1 MEQSPKKFRVQKS
14 ALTLD
19 QLLAFDVDHYNSEK
33 ERVMTSLANFCED
46 PKVLETV
53 LVTKVVPTC
62 KLINTWLK
70 LFDGNMRHADMR
82 LKGALKA
89 RVCYAEQGMSLMM
102 QLCKEME
109 EVKKVVLSSEEV
121 GVVMI
126 YNLLNQLRTIVKEDQ
141 PQKGLSFMM
150 VYLTTL
156 TDVTPVELR
165 SSNTPLTTRNISR
178 MNDILNKI

>member
-1 MEQSPKKFRVQKS
+1 MEQSPKKFKVQKS

-82 LKGALKA
+82 LKGTLL
-89 RVCYAEQGMSLMM
+89 RN
-102 QLCKEME
+102 LC
-109 EVKKVVLSSEEV
+109 
-121 GVVMI
+121 
-126 YNLLNQLRTIVKEDQ
+126 DQ
-141 PQKGLSFMM
+141 KCSHFFQ
-150 VYLTTL
+150 
-156 TDVTPVELR
+156 EH
-165 SSNTPLTTRNISR
+165 
-178 MNDILNKI
+178 

>member
-1 MEQSPKKFRVQKS
+1 MRSKVF
-14 ALTLD
+14 TL
-19 QLLAFDVDHYNSEK
+19 FS
-33 ERVMTSLANFCED
+33 
-46 PKVLETV
+46 
-53 LVTKVVPTC
+53 
-62 KLINTWLK
+62 
-70 LFDGNMRHADMR
+70 
-82 LKGALKA
+82 GALKA